1 MFFFFILLLSKYQ
14 IAFILIQKNN
24 KPFFG
29 FCFIE
34 GPTPVQAQHAQQQQA
49 RPSLSSGEK
58 VLPVPVGKQQSFKSR
73 LQAGGFQTNQ
83 PNQAQQQQQQ
93 QQQNVPTQQP
103 RSTVVPQDRIKQIQ
117 QRIQQQKQEQN
128 KPQPMLP
135 PRQQQPVRPV
145 SRTSLETTSKF
156 DMYDYEENYDI
167 DLNIYDK
174 NNKKFMLNSSKIN
187 SFNDTNSD
195 IIDIDFEQYDQEIE
209 TPTERLENAD
219 SDSDSKSKN
228 ILFNIPD
235 FYALKRLSN
244 VALMQKKRQSRFCI
258 CSFEGPICFAF
269 SFFLLLSHLRI

>member
-1 MFFFFILLLSKYQ
+1 MNSSFVFILLLSKYQ

-24 KPFFG
+24 KPFFW
-29 FCFIE
+29 FCLIE
-34 GPTPVQAQHAQQQQA
+34 GPTPEQAQHAQQQQPL
-49 RPSLSSGEK
+49 PSLSSGEK

-83 PNQAQQQQQQ
+83 PNQAQPQK
-93 QQQNVPTQQP
+93 QQQNVSTQQP
-103 RSTVVPQDRIKQIQ
+103 RSPGVPQDRIKQIQ

-135 PRQQQPVRPV
+135 PRQQQPQQPVRPV
-145 SRTSLETTSKF
+145 SRTSLETASKF

-174 NNKKFMLNSSKIN
+174 NNKKLMNSSKIN

-219 SDSDSKSKN
+219 SDGDSKSKN

-235 FYALKRLSN
+235 F
-244 VALMQKKRQSRFCI
+244 M
-258 CSFEGPICFAF
+258 
-269 SFFLLLSHLRI
+269 LLINCQM